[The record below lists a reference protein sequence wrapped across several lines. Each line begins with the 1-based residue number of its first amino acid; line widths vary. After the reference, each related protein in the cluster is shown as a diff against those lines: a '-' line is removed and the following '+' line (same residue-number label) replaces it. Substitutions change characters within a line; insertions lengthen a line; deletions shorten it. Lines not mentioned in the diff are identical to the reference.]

1 MSLVRTLAGV
11 WQWSSSQASDLG
23 ANSCWPLTASSAHA
37 GCHPPSRRSR
47 SPPERRRWRL
57 TPAETGRHSALARAG
72 TAVVSIS
79 AVRRRAGAPMMLMCD
94 GAGADGGG
102 RAGVSF
108 AALEPAQA
116 LLRARPLGVQAPG
129 DCLWCRGA
137 AAGPACQL
145 KQSPPYRPQNQP
157 VAHTRSRS
165 NPLLPPLQQT
175 TTTSTEIPTTRP
187 ILSLRIRVRSHPP
200 PPAQPSPAL
209 RPSAALAVAENRKL
223 TTPASACSS
232 DPPAPSSSRPIDI
245 ITPGKPLY
253 TTRRLPEAPAS
264 TLSPFLLTSAR
275 NVDGRS
281 AAHGLR
287 ALPEPVF

>member
-23 ANSCWPLTASSAHA
+23 AKSCWPLTASSAHA
-37 GCHPPSRRSR
+37 ACHHSARRSR
-47 SPPERRRWRL
+47 SPPERPGRRL

-108 AALEPAQA
+108 AALDPAQA
-116 LLRARPLGVQAPG
+116 PCACSATRCPSSRRLPVVSRRSR
-129 DCLWCRGA
+129 W
-137 AAGPACQL
+137 PACQL

-175 TTTSTEIPTTRP
+175 ITNKHRDTHDPTDSLVTHKSTLPPTAAR
-187 ILSLRIRVRSHPP
+187 
-200 PPAQPSPAL
+200 PAL
-209 RPSAALAVAENRKL
+209 SR
-223 TTPASACSS
+223 TPPQCS
-232 DPPAPSSSRPIDI
+232 
-245 ITPGKPLY
+245 L
-253 TTRRLPEAPAS
+253 
-264 TLSPFLLTSAR
+264 
-275 NVDGRS
+275 GRS
-281 AAHGLR
+281 R
-287 ALPEPVF
+287 K